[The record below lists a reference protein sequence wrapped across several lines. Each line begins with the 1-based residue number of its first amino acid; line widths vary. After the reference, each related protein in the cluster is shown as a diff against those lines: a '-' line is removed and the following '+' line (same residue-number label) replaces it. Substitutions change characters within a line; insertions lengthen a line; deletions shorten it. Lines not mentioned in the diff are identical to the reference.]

1 MRELVTGIH
10 HFQTEVFEKQRELFE
25 RLADGQAPS
34 TLFITCSD
42 SRIVPNLVTQTGPGD
57 LFVLRNAGNII
68 PPYGATN
75 GGEAATIEF
84 AVAALNVAHIVVCG
98 HSGCGAMK
106 GLLDPDSVKKM
117 PAVAA
122 WLNQAEATRRIVLE
136 NYADYDPD
144 GLLNVTV
151 QENVLVQI
159 ENIET
164 HPAVRAR
171 LQRGAITLHAWVYKI
186 ETGDVFSYAAD
197 QKKFVSIVKS
207 EGVSL
212 MAARTA

>member
-10 HFQTEVFEKQRELFE
+10 QFKTEVFEKQRELFE
-25 RLADGQAPS
+25 RLAMGQAPS

-68 PPYGATN
+68 PPYGASN
-75 GGEAATIEF
+75 GGESATIEY

-98 HSGCGAMK
+98 HTSCGAMQ
-106 GLLDPDSVKKM
+106 GLLNPDSIKKM
-117 PAVAA
+117 PAVVN
-122 WLNQAEATRRIVLE
+122 WLTHAEATRRIVLE
-136 NYADYDPD
+136 NYPDQDPD
-144 GLLNVTV
+144 GLLNVTI

-164 HPAVRAR
+164 HPSVRAR
-171 LQRGAITLHAWVYKI
+171 LQRGQLTLHAWVYKI

-197 QKKFVSIVKS
+197 EKRFVSIVKS
-207 EGVSL
+207 EGVPM
-212 MAARTA
+212 MAARSA